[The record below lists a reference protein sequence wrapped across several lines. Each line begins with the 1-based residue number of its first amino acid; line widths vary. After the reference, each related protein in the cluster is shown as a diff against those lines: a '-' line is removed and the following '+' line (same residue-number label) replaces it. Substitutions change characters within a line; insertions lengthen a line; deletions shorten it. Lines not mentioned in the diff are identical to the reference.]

1 MWDDDPEMMNPL
13 EDSDEEYEH
22 ESESDEDLPELPF
35 DSSIAE
41 EVEDDTFDKDGDD
54 FDDED

>member
-1 MWDDDPEMMNPL
+1 MWDNDPDTVGPL
-13 EDSDEEYEH
+13 EDYDEEFEH
-22 ESESDEDLPELPF
+22 ESESDEELSDLPF

-41 EVEDDTFDKDGDD
+41 EVEDDTLDKDGDF

>member
-1 MWDDDPEMMNPL
+1 MWDNDPDIVGPL
-13 EDSDEEYEH
+13 EDDDEEFEH
-22 ESESDEDLPELPF
+22 ESESEEELSDLPF

-41 EVEDDTFDKDGDD
+41 EVEDDAFDKDGDF